1 MEQVLPKSI
10 LKKVAEGL
18 FSSILRYALGLF
30 CPIRIKGT
38 DPQSHSINGIKTIYN
53 DVLRLL
59 CGSKRENRKPIEELL
74 AETGRLSINQLSC
87 EIRLIEVWK
96 SLNLDNYCL
105 KDLFEVVQST
115 QQTRSSNKIKLKSG
129 FKSWLRENSFQYP
142 SVQLWNSAPSSV
154 TSATTESSA
163 RSAIKI
169 FVQTLPL

>member
-1 MEQVLPKSI
+1 M
-10 LKKVAEGL
+10 
-18 FSSILRYALGLF
+18 LF
-30 CPIRIKGT
+30 CPIRIKDT

-74 AETGRLSINQLSC
+74 AETGWLSINQLSC

-115 QQTRSSNKIKLKSG
+115 QQTRSSNKIRLKSG
-129 FKSWLRENSFQYP
+129 FKSRLRENSFQYP